1 MTKQPINGIVIPGV
15 NNFVTNVTNEAISNA
30 EKRMNHKFTKATI
43 CAVAAAM
50 MISGSGFYVE
60 AAVGAKATLPAAG
73 LGLVLGEGSSIGQ
86 VRDDVKQKKAEQNKQ
101 TQTGTPKESAAEET
115 AETQTVTAAQTA
127 AETERETQ
135 TAAETVSRE
144 TQTAES
150 EESASAE
157 QSTETEQAASE
168 ETEELEIVEA
178 VEPVLKQP
186 ETMVSDEEI
195 EQEEEKETLII
206 AQVTDYVNIRSIP
219 STDGEIVGKLYNNSV
234 GVLIEVEGDWYKM
247 KSGSVEGYVK
257 AEYFKTGDEAKRIA
271 DEVGNRIATVNTETL
286 FVRCEAT
293 TESKI
298 LGMVPDQEELTVLAE
313 ENGFVKVSIE
323 EGDGWVSMDYVILE
337 TEYVT
342 AESIEEERARLE
354 EEQRAKEEARKA
366 AEAAEKKLREE
377 EQKRAEEKRAKE
389 EAAAQQAANGEQQTE
404 APAKEETVSAPTL
417 SQGSSLGSA
426 VANYATQFVGNPY
439 VYGGTSLTNGADC
452 SGFVMSVYKNFGVSL
467 PHSSS
472 ADRRVGYAVG
482 SLSEAQPG
490 DLICYSGHVAI
501 YIGGGQI
508 VHASTEA
515 TGIKIS
521 NASYRQILAIR
532 RIF

>member
-1 MTKQPINGIVIPGV
+1 MTKQRNDGIVFSGV
-15 NNFVTNVTNEAISNA
+15 NNFVTNVTNELISNA

-50 MISGSGFYVE
+50 MISGRGFYAE
-60 AAVGAKATLPAAG
+60 AAVGVKAALPAAG

-101 TQTGTPKESAAEET
+101 NETETPKKSASAE
-115 AETQTVTAAQTA
+115 ETQTVTAAETV
-127 AETERETQ
+127 AETERETLS
-135 TAAETVSRE
+135 AAETIPQE
-144 TQTAES
+144 TLSAES

-157 QSTETEQAASE
+157 ESAQTEQTVPT

-186 ETMVSDEEI
+186 ETKVSDEEI
-195 EQEEEKETLII
+195 ETEEEKETLII

-377 EQKRAEEKRAKE
+377 EQKRAEEQRVKQ
-389 EAAAQQAANGEQQTE
+389 EAAAQQTAEGGQQEE
-404 APAKEETVSAPTL
+404 APAAEETPAVSAPTI
-417 SQGSSLGSA
+417 SSGTSLGTA
-426 VANYATQFVGNPY
+426 VANYAVQFVGNPY

>member
-1 MTKQPINGIVIPGV
+1 
-15 NNFVTNVTNEAISNA
+15 
-30 EKRMNHKFTKATI
+30 MNHKFTKATI

-50 MISGSGFYVE
+50 LITGGGMQAE
-60 AAVGAKATLPAAG
+60 AAISVKAALPAAG
-73 LGLVLGEGSSIGQ
+73 LGLIMGEGSSIKE
-86 VRDDVKQKKAEQNKQ
+86 VRDDVKQKKAAQEEQKKQ
-101 TQTGTPKESAAEET
+101 TPAAAQTSQKAAP
-115 AETQTVTAAQTA
+115 AETQTQTVAETKA
-127 AETERETQ
+127 AEKETETQ
-135 TAAETVSRE
+135 TAFGTA
-144 TQTAES
+144 QADTAE
-150 EESASAE
+150 AAE
-157 QSTETEQAASE
+157 STEGSE
-168 ETEELEIVEA
+168 SPETESDSQKEAEKEIVEA
-178 VEPVLKQP
+178 VEPIIKEP
-186 ETMVSDEEI
+186 ETKVSDEEI
-195 EQEEEKETLII
+195 EEEEEKETLII

-234 GVLIEVEGDWYKM
+234 GVLIEEDGDWYKM

-257 AEYFKTGDEAKRIA
+257 AEYFKTGEEAKRIA

-286 FVRCEAT
+286 FVRMEPT
-293 TESKI
+293 VDSKI

-377 EQKRAEEKRAKE
+377 EQKRAEEQRAKE
-389 EAAAQQAANGEQQTE
+389 EAAKQAAESGEQQTE
-404 APAKEETVSAPTL
+404 APAEEEKAQESAPAPTI
-417 SQGSSLGSA
+417 SSGSSLGSA

-482 SLSEAQPG
+482 GLAEAQPG

-521 NASYRQILAIR
+521 NANYRQILAIR

>member
-1 MTKQPINGIVIPGV
+1 MK
-15 NNFVTNVTNEAISNA
+15 
-30 EKRMNHKFTKATI
+30 HKFTKATI

-50 MISGSGFYVE
+50 LITGGGYQAE
-60 AAVGAKATLPAAG
+60 AASSVKAALPAAG
-73 LGLVLGEGSSIGQ
+73 LGLALGEGSSVGQ
-86 VRDDVKQKKAEQNKQ
+86 IRDDVKQKKAAQKEQNKQ
-101 TQTGTPKESAAEET
+101 GLAPVSGNNVQAAKTQAQTAPTVKAAEKET
-115 AETQTVTAAQTA
+115 VSETQTVP
-127 AETERETQ
+127 
-135 TAAETVSRE
+135 ETVMPELPTVKGTDS
-144 TQTAES
+144 T
-150 EESASAE
+150 ESAGNAE
-157 QSTETEQAASE
+157 NTESTGNTESTAGADSTEGMESTETEL
-168 ETEELEIVEA
+168 ETEKEIVEA
-178 VEPVLKQP
+178 VEPVIKEP
-186 ETMVSDEEI
+186 EIKVSDEEL
-195 EQEEEKETLII
+195 EQKEEKETLII

-234 GVLIEVEGDWYKM
+234 GVLIEEEDGWYKM

-271 DEVGNRIATVNTETL
+271 DEVGNRIATVNTQTL
-286 FVRCEAT
+286 FVRMEPT
-293 TESKI
+293 VDSKI

-342 AESIEEERARLE
+342 AESVEEERARLE
-354 EEQRAKEEARKA
+354 QEQRAKEEARKA

-389 EAAAQQAANGEQQTE
+389 EAAKQAAEGEQQTE
-404 APAKEETVSAPTL
+404 APAQEETAEVSAPAI
-417 SQGSSLGSA
+417 SSGSSLGSA
-426 VANYATQFVGNPY
+426 VANYAKQFVGNPY

-482 SLSEAQPG
+482 SLAEAQPG

-521 NASYRQILAIR
+521 NATYRNILAIR

>member
-1 MTKQPINGIVIPGV
+1 
-15 NNFVTNVTNEAISNA
+15 
-30 EKRMNHKFTKATI
+30 MNHKFTKATI

-50 MISGSGFYVE
+50 LITGGGVQAE
-60 AAVGAKATLPAAG
+60 AAISVKAVLPAAG
-73 LGLVLGEGSSIGQ
+73 LGLIMGEGSSIKD
-86 VRDDVKQKKAEQNKQ
+86 VRDDVKQKKAAQEEQKKQ
-101 TQTGTPKESAAEET
+101 TQAAAQT
-115 AETQTVTAAQTA
+115 SQKAAVPAETQAA
-127 AETERETQ
+127 AETKAAEKETASETQ
-135 TAAETVSRE
+135 TAFGTALPDTAE
-144 TQTAES
+144 TAES
-150 EESASAE
+150 TESPESTGTENDSLKEAE
-157 QSTETEQAASE
+157 K
-168 ETEELEIVEA
+168 EIVEA
-178 VEPVLKQP
+178 VEPIIKEP
-186 ETMVSDEEI
+186 ETKVSDEEI
-195 EQEEEKETLII
+195 EAEEEKETLII

-234 GVLIEVEGDWYKM
+234 GVLIEEDGDWYKM
-247 KSGSVEGYVK
+247 RSGSVEGYVK
-257 AEYFKTGDEAKRIA
+257 AEYFKIGEEAKRIA

-286 FVRCEAT
+286 FVRMEPT
-293 TESKI
+293 VDSKI

-377 EQKRAEEKRAKE
+377 EQKRAEEQRAKE
-389 EAAAQQAANGEQQTE
+389 EAAKQAAESGGQQTE
-404 APAKEETVSAPTL
+404 APAKEEVQASAPAPTVS
-417 SQGSSLGSA
+417 SGSSLGSA
-426 VANYATQFVGNPY
+426 VASYATQFVGNPY

-482 SLSEAQPG
+482 SLAEAQPG

-521 NASYRQILAIR
+521 NANYRQILAIR